1 MSASTESTIRWEK
14 DDDGV
19 VTLTLDDPSQS
30 ANTMNG
36 AYVDSMRAIVARL
49 QAERDQLRGVIITS
63 AKKTFFAGGDLNE
76 LKAVTPENASQ
87 FSDFLGEVKAQLRTI
102 ETLGVPVVAA
112 INGAALGGGF
122 EIALAAHH
130 RVIVDD
136 PKAVVGFPEV
146 TLGLLPGAGGV
157 TRSVRMVGIAQ
168 ALMGVL
174 LQGQRLKP
182 AKAKELGFVDEI
194 VASAADLIPAAKKW
208 IAEQDPST
216 PTQQPWDADKR
227 YKIPGGTPSTPSFAA
242 NLPAFPANL
251 RKQLKGANMPAPV
264 NIMAAAVEG
273 AQVDFDSAL
282 EIEGR
287 YFINLATGQV
297 AKNMI
302 QAFFFDLNRV
312 NGARGRSADA
322 ETHTAK
328 KVVILGAGMMGAA
341 IAYVAAKAGI
351 EVVLKDVS
359 LEAAQRGKAYSENL
373 LEKAVERGR
382 STQEQADALLAL
394 ITATDKASDAQGADL
409 VIEAVFEDPKVKEQV
424 FAEIEPFLAPGA
436 LLGSNTSTLPITG
449 LAQYVSRPDD
459 FIGVHF
465 FSPVDRMPLVELIR
479 GEKTTDE
486 TVHRALDF
494 VKQIKKT
501 PIVVN
506 DSRGFF
512 TSRVIGTFI
521 NEGISMLAE
530 GVPAQTIEQA
540 SSQAGYPAPVLQ
552 LSDELNLK
560 LMRKIRIAAREAS
573 RESGQGSS
581 SGWDA
586 HASEVVI
593 DRMLDEFDRPG
604 RLEGRGFYEYT
615 DGKRTNL
622 WPGLRQAFPPIADP
636 SALSL
641 RDLEERM
648 LFIEAIE
655 SVKCVDEGVIE
666 SVADANIGSIMGIGF
681 PAWTG
686 GVLQYINGY
695 TPATG
700 PAGTGPAATGVAGFV
715 ARARELAAKYGDRF
729 DPPVSLIERAERG
742 EPFSDEVFATA

>member
-1 MSASTESTIRWEK
+1 MSDESTVRWEQS
-14 DDDGV
+14 DDGIV
-19 VTLTLDDPSQS
+19 ILTLDDPNQS

-49 QAERDQLRGVIITS
+49 RQEQKSIKGVIIAS

-76 LKAVTPENASQ
+76 LKNVTPENAAQ
-87 FSDFLGEVKAQLRTI
+87 FGEFVREAKAQLRTI

-122 EIALAAHH
+122 EITLAAHH

-136 PKAVVGFPEV
+136 AKAVVGFPEV

-157 TRSVRMVGIAQ
+157 TRSVRMIGIAQ

-182 AKAKELGFVDEI
+182 AQAKELGLVDEI
-194 VASAADLIPAAKKW
+194 VPTAADLIPAAKQW
-208 IAEQDPST
+208 IAEHPEA
-216 PTQQPWDADKR
+216 QQPWDADKK

-251 RKQLKGANMPAPV
+251 RKQLKGANMPAPID
-264 NIMAAAVEG
+264 IMAAAVEG
-273 AQVDFDSAL
+273 AQVDFDNAL
-282 EIEGR
+282 EIESR

-312 NGARGRSADA
+312 NGARGRSAGADSY
-322 ETHTAK
+322 TAK
-328 KVVILGAGMMGAA
+328 KVVVLGAGMMGSA
-341 IAYVAAKAGI
+341 IAYVSAKAGI

-359 LEAAQRGKAYSENL
+359 LEAAQHGKGYSESL
-373 LEKAVERGR
+373 VKKAVERGR
-382 STQEQADALLAL
+382 TTQEQADALLAL
-394 ITATDKASDAQGADL
+394 ITPTDKPEAAAGADL

-424 FAEIEPFLAPGA
+424 FAEIEPVLADGA

-449 LAQYVSRPDD
+449 LSQYVSRPDD

-465 FSPVDRMPLVELIR
+465 FSPVDKMPLVELIR
-479 GEKTTDE
+479 GEKTNDE
-486 TVHRALDF
+486 TVYRALDF

-530 GVPAQTIEQA
+530 GVPAQSIEQA
-540 SSQAGYPAPVLQ
+540 TSQAGYPAPVLQ

-560 LMRKIRIAAREAS
+560 LMRKIRVAAREAV
-573 RESGQGSS
+573 QTSS

-586 HASEVVI
+586 HPAEIVI

-604 RLEGRGFYEYT
+604 RLEGKGFYEYS

-622 WPGLRQAFPPIADP
+622 WPGLREAFPPVADP
-636 SALSL
+636 SVLSL

-648 LFIEAIE
+648 LFIEALE

-666 SVADANIGSIMGIGF
+666 SVADANIGSIFGIGF

-695 TPATG
+695 EG
-700 PAGTGPAATGVAGFV
+700 GLAGFV

-729 DPPVSLIERAERG
+729 EPPASLVERAERG
-742 EPFSDEVFATA
+742 ETFSDELLATA